1 MNHLID
7 HLLSQ
12 YNIKNDAAL
21 AKLLGVH
28 PPTISK
34 LRHGHMSLTPSFIL
48 KVHEAFDMPVKEIKR
63 VAYGK

>member
-34 LRHGHMSLTPSFIL
+34 IRHGHMSFTPALIL
-48 KVHEAFDMPVKEIKR
+48 KIHEAFDMPVKEIKR

>member
-1 MNHLID
+1 MLP
-7 HLLSQ
+7 
-12 YNIKNDAAL
+12 NDAVL

-34 LRHGHMSLTPSFIL
+34 MRHGHMSLTPSFIL
-48 KVHEAFDMPVKEIKR
+48 KIHEAFDMPVKEIKR